1 MKVLLDTNIIVAAS
15 IEAHPNHSVSLPWIQ
30 QVRSQK
36 ITGYISTHSIAEIYA
51 VMTRLPL
58 PKPLSPQQTYDLI
71 VNNVMAF
78 HFVDL
83 ETADY
88 LEVLKNVTQLKIT
101 GGGIYD
107 AIIAQA
113 ALKANVDILLT
124 LNSKHFTRLGEHIAR
139 LVRDPSDMTMLK

>member
-1 MKVLLDTNIIVAAS
+1 MKVLFDTNILVSATIEVHPSHAVSFSWVKQVKDQS
-15 IEAHPNHSVSLPWIQ
+15 IL
-30 QVRSQK
+30 
-36 ITGYISTHSIAEIYA
+36 GYISTHSIAELYA

-58 PKPLSPQQTYDLI
+58 AKPLNPQQVHDAIT
-71 VNNVMAF
+71 NNLEAF
-78 HFVDL
+78 HPVDL
-83 ETADY
+83 ESADY
-88 LEVLKNVTQLKIT
+88 LEVLKNVSQLNIK

-139 LVRDPSDMTMLK
+139 LTRDPSIV